1 MRKSCLLQFYSHSSI
16 FMIKVIRLRKPI
28 ESKKVKNKGLRPN
41 AYFWAMNNVNNRLNT
56 ILNKIWSK
64 T

>member
-1 MRKSCLLQFYSHSSI
+1 MRKSCLLQFYSHNSI

-28 ESKKVKNKGLRPN
+28 ESRKVKNKGLRPN
-41 AYFWAMNNVNNRLNT
+41 AYFWAINNVHT